1 MFKNKFTEKDK
12 SIFDSKSYLSSKY
25 KTYFIYI
32 CNKFREINV

>member
-25 KTYFIYI
+25 KTYF
-32 CNKFREINV
+32 NKFREINV